1 MKIAIGGFAGLIG
14 TALVQRLRKEGHD
27 VVTLTRHEPI
37 QPSDR
42 RWDLDTLSIAPPF
55 LDDVDA
61 VVNLAGA
68 PIAGGRWTDER
79 KTRILASRIDSTRL
93 IVRALASSPR
103 CRTFIN
109 GSAVGY
115 YGPRGDEWLDEND
128 PAGEGFLAE
137 VCQRWEAAA
146 NSAPEGVRVATL
158 RTGHVMSSFGGIL
171 GKERPLFQFGMGGK
185 IGDGSQ
191 YMSWIS
197 LYDHVSAM
205 VRILTDDSI
214 SGPVNL
220 VGPNPCTNAEFT
232 KTLAKAMHR
241 PSVLPFPTPAAK
253 MIFGSQLVDE
263 ALCSG
268 QRVKP
273 AKLLDH
279 GFEFRDTSITESIT
293 SALAGRR

>member
-1 MKIAIGGFAGLIG
+1 
-14 TALVQRLRKEGHD
+14 
-27 VVTLTRHEPI
+27 
-37 QPSDR
+37 
-42 RWDLDTLSIAPPF
+42 PPF

-115 YGPRGDEWLDEND
+115 YGPRGDEWLDEDD

-232 KTLAKAMHR
+232 KTLAKAM
-241 PSVLPFPTPAAK
+241 
-253 MIFGSQLVDE
+253 
-263 ALCSG
+263 
-268 QRVKP
+268 P

>member
-1 MKIAIGGFAGLIG
+1 MRIAIGGFAGLIG

-27 VVTLTRHEPI
+27 VVTLTRHEPL

-103 CRTFIN
+103 CRVFLN
-109 GSAVGY
+109 GSAAGY
-115 YGPRGDEWLDEND
+115 YGPHGDEWLDEHD
-128 PAGEGFLAE
+128 PAGAGFLAE

-146 NSAPEGVRVATL
+146 NSAPDGVRVATL
-158 RTGHVMSSFGGIL
+158 RTGQVMSSFGGML
-171 GKERPLFQFGMGGK
+171 GKERPLFQCGLGGR
-185 IGDGSQ
+185 IRDGGQ

-197 LYDHVSAM
+197 LQDHVSAM
-205 VRILTDDSI
+205 IKILTDDSI

-220 VGPNPCTNAEFT
+220 VGPKPCTNAEFT
-232 KTLAKAMHR
+232 KALAKAMHR
-241 PSVLPFPTPAAK
+241 PAVMPFPVPAAK
-253 MIFGSQLVDE
+253 MIFGSQLVE
-263 ALCSG
+263 ETLCAG
-268 QRVKP
+268 QRVRP
-273 AKLLDH
+273 TKLLEH

>member
-1 MKIAIGGFAGLIG
+1 MRIAIGGFAGLIG

-68 PIAGGRWTDER
+68 PIADGRWTDER
-79 KTRILASRIDSTRL
+79 KTRILASRIDSTRVV
-93 IVRALASSPR
+93 VRALASSPR
-103 CRTFIN
+103 CRIFLN

-115 YGPRGDEWLDEND
+115 YGPHGDEWLDEND
-128 PAGEGFLAE
+128 PAGAGFLAE
-137 VCQRWEAAA
+137 VCQRWETAA
-146 NSAPEGVRVATL
+146 NSAPDGVRVATL
-158 RTGHVMSSFGGIL
+158 RTGHVVSSFGGML
-171 GKERPLFQFGMGGK
+171 GKERPFFQFGLGGK
-185 IGDGSQ
+185 IRDGSQ

-197 LYDHVSAM
+197 LHDHVSAM
-205 VRILTDDSI
+205 MKVLTDDAM

-220 VGPNPCTNAEFT
+220 VSSNPCTNAEFT
-232 KTLAKAMHR
+232 TALAQAMHR
-241 PSVLPFPTPAAK
+241 PSVIPFPVPAAK

-273 AKLLDH
+273 AKLLEH
-279 GFEFRDTSITESIT
+279 EFEFRDTSITESIT

>member
-1 MKIAIGGFAGLIG
+1 MRIAIGGFAGLIG

-55 LDDVDA
+55 LDDIDA

-68 PIAGGRWTDER
+68 PIADGRWTDER
-79 KTRILASRIDSTRL
+79 KTRILASRIDSTGVV
-93 IVRALASSPR
+93 VRALASSPR
-103 CRTFIN
+103 CRIFLN

-115 YGPRGDEWLDEND
+115 YGPHGDEWLDEND
-128 PAGEGFLAE
+128 PAGAGFLAE
-137 VCQRWEAAA
+137 VCQRWETAA
-146 NSAPEGVRVATL
+146 NSAPDGVRVATL
-158 RTGHVMSSFGGIL
+158 RTGHVVSSFGGML
-171 GKERPLFQFGMGGK
+171 GKERPFFQFGLGGK
-185 IGDGSQ
+185 IRDGSQ

-197 LYDHVSAM
+197 LHDHVSAM
-205 VRILTDDSI
+205 MKILTDDAM

-220 VGPNPCTNAEFT
+220 VSPNPCTNAEFT
-232 KTLAKAMHR
+232 TALTQAMHR
-241 PSVLPFPTPAAK
+241 PSVIPFPVPAAK

-273 AKLLDH
+273 AKLLEH
-279 GFEFRDTSITESIT
+279 EFEFRDTSITESIT

>member
-1 MKIAIGGFAGLIG
+1 M
-14 TALVQRLRKEGHD
+14 
-27 VVTLTRHEPI
+27 
-37 QPSDR
+37 
-42 RWDLDTLSIAPPF
+42 
-55 LDDVDA
+55 
-61 VVNLAGA
+61 
-68 PIAGGRWTDER
+68 
-79 KTRILASRIDSTRL
+79 
-93 IVRALASSPR
+93 
-103 CRTFIN
+103 
-109 GSAVGY
+109 
-115 YGPRGDEWLDEND
+115 
-128 PAGEGFLAE
+128 
-137 VCQRWEAAA
+137 
-146 NSAPEGVRVATL
+146 ATL

-171 GKERPLFQFGMGGK
+171 GKERPLFRLGLGGT

-197 LYDHVSAM
+197 LHDHVSAM

-241 PSVLPFPTPAAK
+241 PSALPFPTPAAK

>member
-1 MKIAIGGFAGLIG
+1 MRIAIGGFAGLIG

-68 PIAGGRWTDER
+68 PIADGRWTDER
-79 KTRILASRIDSTRL
+79 KTRILASRIDSTRVV
-93 IVRALASSPR
+93 VRALASSPR
-103 CRTFIN
+103 CRIFLN

-115 YGPRGDEWLDEND
+115 YGPHGDEWLDEND
-128 PAGEGFLAE
+128 PAGAGFLAE
-137 VCQRWEAAA
+137 VCQRWETAA
-146 NSAPEGVRVATL
+146 NSAPDGVRVATL
-158 RTGHVMSSFGGIL
+158 RTGHVVSSFGGML
-171 GKERPLFQFGMGGK
+171 GKERPFFQFGLGGK
-185 IGDGSQ
+185 IRDGSQ

-197 LYDHVSAM
+197 LHDHVSAM
-205 VRILTDDSI
+205 MKILTDDTM

-220 VGPNPCTNAEFT
+220 VSPNPRTNAEFT
-232 KTLAKAMHR
+232 TALAQAMHR
-241 PSVLPFPTPAAK
+241 PSVIPFPVPAAK

-273 AKLLDH
+273 AKLLEH
-279 GFEFRDTSITESIT
+279 EFEFRDTSITESIT